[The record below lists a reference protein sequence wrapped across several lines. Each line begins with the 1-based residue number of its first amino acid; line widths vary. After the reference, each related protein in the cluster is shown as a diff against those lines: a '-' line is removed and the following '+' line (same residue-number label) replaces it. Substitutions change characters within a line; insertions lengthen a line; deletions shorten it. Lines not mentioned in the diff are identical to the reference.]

1 MFKKWFGKKETIIKN
16 VFSSNIKENYDLI
29 IHIGAPK
36 TGSSAL
42 QKFLLENR
50 KVLEDEGYFYPIH
63 GLDKNGISG
72 GHSILAIALLE
83 NRIEDAKEIYIN
95 WENEARANKKILF
108 LSSESFFNLSDKL
121 KNIIDDKRVLI
132 ISYQRDIIEYLVSVH
147 NQLVKRH
154 FSTVR
159 FEEYIDLLLKNRNNT
174 ANLVNKSFS
183 KIYDEWAKNMGSENV
198 IVKSYDSKLFFKNRI
213 EMDLLSILNIDYS
226 KFKLKDKLTN
236 ISYTNNTLELKRM
249 INYIL
254 DRENTKLN
262 HRIDMAL
269 QHYSEMNFK
278 KSKKKIPLTETSL
291 KKLKEFIL
299 EDEKIVNKKYLKIEK
314 IEKNYLLVNNSI
326 KDEELKKILKYLQKD
341 KEIEE
346 YLVYQ
351 IKNKLKLKNN
361 LQYSIFKLAELLDI
375 PNLVQ
380 YEKEQDEPWF
390 SQKQLENMA
399 NGKYKAADFL
409 RDISILLKDKGDI
422 KNAKDL
428 INKAYEIRPHGTY
441 IVKLKEEMDEMI

>member
-1 MFKKWFGKKETIIKN
+1 LFKKLFRKKETIVEN
-16 VFSSNIKENYDLI
+16 VFASNIKENYDLI

-183 KIYDEWAKNMGSENV
+183 KIYDEWAKNIGSENV

-341 KEIEE
+341 KEIKE
-346 YLVYQ
+346 YLIYQ

-390 SQKQLENMA
+390 SQIQLGNMA
-399 NGKYKAADFL
+399 SGKYKDADFL
-409 RDISILLKDKGDI
+409 RDIAILLKDKGDI

-428 INKAYEIRPHGTY
+428 LNKAYEIRPKGPH
-441 IVKLKEEMDEMI
+441 IIKLKEEMDEIT

>member
-1 MFKKWFGKKETIIKN
+1 LLKNLFRKEETIIKN

-50 KVLEDEGYFYPIH
+50 KILENEGYFYPVH

-132 ISYQRDIIEYLVSVH
+132 ISYQRDIVEYLVSVH
-147 NQLVKRH
+147 NQLIKRH

-159 FEEYIDLLLKNRNNT
+159 FEEYIDSLLKDRNSIG
-174 ANLVNKSFS
+174 NLVNKSFS
-183 KIYDEWAKNMGSENV
+183 KIYDEWAKNIGFENM
-198 IVKSYDSKLFFKNRI
+198 IVKNYDSKLFFMNRI
-213 EMDLLSILNIDYS
+213 ELDLLSILNIDYS
-226 KFKLKDKLTN
+226 KFKFKDKLIN
-236 ISYTNNTLELKRM
+236 ISYTNDTLELKRM

-254 DRENTKLN
+254 DRENTKVN
-262 HRIDMAL
+262 HKIDVAL
-269 QHYSEMNFK
+269 QHYSELNFR
-278 KSKKKIPLTETSL
+278 KSKKQIPLTEASL
-291 KKLKEFIL
+291 KKLKGFIL
-299 EDEKIVNKKYLKIEK
+299 EDEKTVNNKYLKMENK
-314 IEKNYLLVNNSI
+314 QKNYSLANNSI
-326 KDEELKKILKYLQKD
+326 KNEELKKILSYLQKD
-341 KEIEE
+341 NEVKE
-346 YLVYQ
+346 YLIYQ
-351 IKNKLKLKNN
+351 MKKKLESKNN
-361 LQYSIFKLAELLDI
+361 LQYSIFKLAELFDI

-380 YEKEQDEPWF
+380 YEENQNEVWF
-390 SQKQLENMA
+390 TQNQLTNMA
-399 NGKYKAADFL
+399 NGKYQEADFL
-409 RDISILLKDKGDI
+409 RDIAILLKNKDDT
-422 KNAKDL
+422 KNAKDI
-428 INKAYEIRPHGTY
+428 INKAYKLRPHGAY
-441 IVKLKEEMDEMI
+441 IQKLKEEMDELI